1 MTRVIKIILL
11 TMSVVMASQL
21 PISAEMER
29 TQETGDASKFE
40 KTEKFKDLNT
50 FIDAVIETQRS
61 LLDIS
66 AVTVSVVKDG
76 KPIFAKAYG
85 MADRER
91 QIPATADKSM
101 FWIGSTSKLFT
112 WTAVMQQ
119 LERGNLDLDTDVN
132 TYLKTFQIPDT
143 YKAPITLRHI
153 LTHTAGFE
161 DGVLGFLLNFD
172 PENVGTIEESMAK
185 HVPMRINKPGA
196 YASYS
201 NYATALAGLIVQ
213 NVSGIAFNE
222 YVKKNI
228 FDPLGMKSSTF
239 AAPLPAKMIDAK
251 TNGYKREAGVLRPQ
265 PYELVTGFSPAG
277 AMATTSVDMTKFML
291 AHLQNGQLGDTQILK
306 PETARLMHSVINRPD
321 KRLTGM
327 AHGFYEQRVNG
338 HILIGHGGDIS
349 QFHANMMLDK
359 DEQLGIFVSY
369 ATDTGAEGRSQFIST
384 FYDHYY
390 PEKLETIIPPADFN
404 ARAGKYTG
412 SYQFWRR
419 NKSTIEKAF
428 GLARGNIAVTLT
440 GENTLLISGFGEP
453 KQYVEIGED
462 LFRQVDGE
470 QKVAF
475 SKNDNGEIQDL
486 YIDSAAVVAA
496 SRIPTFEGGFFK
508 AFLPLLSFFIFLTV
522 LIGWIYRRNEFKT
535 MALRERN
542 AIRLSMA
549 VAAANILFVVS
560 MGIVIA
566 IYQAK
571 LAEDIPLPFALTLIF
586 PMISGVLAIGVVYC
600 SVKAWREG
608 YWRPG
613 RRIHYSLVAF
623 ASAYMTV
630 FYFYWNILGLQ
641 YV

>member
-1 MTRVIKIILL
+1 VTQVIKKLL
-11 TMSVVMASQL
+11 ATMMIAIGSQL
-21 PISAEMER
+21 PALTATAWAEAVPAAE
-29 TQETGDASKFE
+29 Q
-40 KTEKFKDLNT
+40 TEKFRDLEIFVDT
-50 FIDAVIETQRS
+50 VIETQRS

-66 AVTVSVVKDG
+66 AVTVSIVKDG
-76 KPIFAKAYG
+76 HTVFAKAYG

-91 QIPATADKSM
+91 QIPAMADKSI
-101 FWIGSTSKLFT
+101 FWVGSTSKLFA
-112 WTAVMQQ
+112 WTSVMQQ

-143 YKAPITLRHI
+143 YKEPITLRHI
-153 LTHTAGFE
+153 LTHTTGFE
-161 DGVLGFLLNFD
+161 EGVLGFLLNFD
-172 PENVGTIEESMAK
+172 PEKVGTIEETMAK

-213 NVSGIAFNE
+213 NVSGIPFNE
-222 YVKKNI
+222 YVEKNI
-228 FDPLGMKSSTF
+228 FEPLGMKNSTF
-239 AAPLPAKMIDAK
+239 AAPLPADMVDAK

-291 AHLQNGQLGDTQILK
+291 AHLQDGQLDGTQILK

-338 HILIGHGGDIS
+338 HILIGHAGDIS

-369 ATDTGAEGRSQFIST
+369 ATDTGFEGRSQFIST

-390 PEKLETIIPPADFN
+390 PEKLEPITPPADFN
-404 ARAGKYTG
+404 ARAGRYAG
-412 SYQFWRR
+412 SYQFWRY
-419 NKSTIEKAF
+419 NKSTIEKAL
-428 GLARGNIAVTLT
+428 GLARGNITVAPT

-453 KQYVEIGED
+453 RQYVEIGED

-475 SKNDNGEIQDL
+475 AKNDEGEIQDL

-496 SRIPTFEGGFFK
+496 SRIPTFESGFFK
-508 AFLPLLSFFIFLTV
+508 ALLPLLSFFMFITV
-522 LIGWIYRRNEFKT
+522 LIGWIYRRNEFKA
-535 MALRERN
+535 MAPGERN
-542 AIRLSMA
+542 AIRLSMG
-549 VAAANILFVVS
+549 VAAANILFVIS
-560 MGIVIA
+560 LGMVIA
-566 IYQAK
+566 VYQAK
-571 LAEDIPLPFALTLIF
+571 LAEDIPLPFALALIF
-586 PMISGVLAIGVVYC
+586 PMIAAALAVGVVFH

-623 ASAYMTV
+623 ASVYMTV
-630 FYFYWNILGLQ
+630 FYYYWNILGLQ